1 MEMALSV
8 LYLHRRKLAF
18 AVTCSAALLSA
29 AVPWRMLQA
38 AQVEAEKPQV
48 VELAPAE
55 EPPKPTPEPPPPEPP
70 KAQPVQPREVQPKP
84 VSPATV
90 SRVESV
96 VPAATEAAHADVTE
110 PPPAPKPVPA
120 RVEPAVQAPP
130 LAEPPPAPVAVANT
144 SASFADKIRQLINA
158 AKAYPTGREAMTQR
172 PEGTVEVCVTLA
184 RNGEYVDANVKE
196 SSGSILLDQAGKRLV
211 ARLRYPAFDESAF
224 RGQAQHEFCI
234 RLKYEVPKN

>member
-1 MEMALSV
+1 MALS
-8 LYLHRRKLAF
+8 LFYRHRRKLAF

-29 AVPWRMLQA
+29 TVPWRMLQA
-38 AQVEAEKPQV
+38 AQVEPEKPQI
-48 VELAPAE
+48 VELAPVD

-70 KAQPVQPREVQPKP
+70 KVQPVQPREVLAKPLAPAP
-84 VSPATV
+84 VSRP
-90 SRVESV
+90 EPV
-96 VPAATEAAHADVTE
+96 VPAATEAAHANVTE
-110 PPPAPKPVPA
+110 APPAPKPVPA
-120 RVEPAVQAPP
+120 RAEPPVQAPP
-130 LAEPPPAPVAVANT
+130 VAEPPPPPPPVQAANT

-158 AKAYPTGREAMTQR
+158 AKAYPSGREAMTQR